1 MKKHIELTG
10 YGAGRI
16 TTVGSLTGN
25 LIELLSAMRAD
36 GRSLIAL
43 AEFSDCRYVQFF
55 VDAEGDVMAE
65 VISNLNIGGAI
76 ALQPEDED
84 ALRALGF
91 SEPSYERIPNW
102 WIHALTTEDFTAMAS
117 TINAAIYTVLRE
129 SPSNEV
135 TVSTWPASGSAE
147 MTADDRRATFRVHV
161 AEGTGDR
168 LDD

>member
-10 YGAGRI
+10 YGAGRD

-25 LIELLSAMRAD
+25 LIELLSAMRDD

-43 AEFSDCRYVQFF
+43 AEFSDVRYVQFY
-55 VDAEGDVMAE
+55 VDGDGDVTGE
-65 VISNLNIGGAI
+65 VISNLNIGDAI

-91 SEPSYERIPNW
+91 NEPAYGPNPNW
-102 WIHALTTEDFTAMAS
+102 WIRAYTSEDFVTMAA
-117 TINAAIYTVLRE
+117 TMNAAIYNVLRE
-129 SPSNEV
+129 EPNNVV
-135 TVSTWPASGSAE
+135 TVSTWPASVSAD
-147 MTADDRRATFRVHV
+147 MTSDEARALFRVHV
-161 AEGTGDR
+161 EEGTGDL

>member
-1 MKKHIELTG
+1 
-10 YGAGRI
+10 
-16 TTVGSLTGN
+16 LTGN

-65 VISNLNIGGAI
+65 VISNLNIGEAI
-76 ALQPEDED
+76 ALEPEDED

-117 TINAAIYTVLRE
+117 TINAAICTVLRE

-168 LDD
+168 LDN

>member
-10 YGAGRI
+10 YGAGRD

-43 AEFSDCRYVQFF
+43 AEFSDVRYVQFY
-55 VDAEGDVMAE
+55 VDDDGDVTGE
-65 VISNLNIGGAI
+65 VISNLNIGDAI

-91 SEPSYERIPNW
+91 NEPAYGPNPNW
-102 WIHALTTEDFTAMAS
+102 WIRTSTTEDFTAMTA
-117 TINAAIYTVLRE
+117 TMNAAIYNVLRE
-129 SPSNEV
+129 APSNVV
-135 TVSTWPASGSAE
+135 TVSTWPASKSAG
-147 MTADDRRATFRVHV
+147 MTTDEARATFRVH
-161 AEGTGDR
+161 AREGQGDA
-168 LDD
+168 LDF